1 MNLVTT
7 DDNVSTASPPIPKVA
22 DTLKTVFFTRGRT
35 TETLRLLM
43 AGLPDALTRLAST
56 HTYSPQGNDHDLFIW
71 SGAIKESKKAPPP
84 GKVKKIPVGEYV
96 CWNPYRGDA
105 VQRAYQKAG
114 ESVLETRFGLSAND
128 IAAYVVCFAEIDDAD
143 IATQAQR
150 IDDLEAEAGFQFT
163 VVALSGDTRPESV
176 TAAGVNPT
184 MVDPGKSIHGFLA
197 FHAMTL
203 AKMERIQKLLALT
216 LGGDTSLTNPDRL
229 MRLPGAIGSMFVHRK
244 TPRGPKRIQTVL
256 RTAPTLYEADTVIA
270 DLERVA
276 TARGLALPAPM
287 AASKS
292 RPSKGGFTGSGT
304 NWVEQDFTA
313 VMVEGTELTLLD
325 WAYQNL
331 APGCEVSI
339 GFPFE
344 ARAKGDGIL
353 QGSSCILHHS
363 PGGKVWLHSFKTGQ
377 SYHHLRESLPNGVT
391 PVGDTPDEVGEVTT
405 PAPTGAPRTARQE
418 EDYQEA
424 QAAHAAGAKR
434 EKDIETLL
442 ASSPAFQDKLDK
454 VTLAAEDLN
463 PSLREANI
471 GVMTYAKKVLRPKF
485 RAHWASKG
493 ITKEK
498 SKPCGCRTGSYDVQA
513 KELVLHRRT
522 CGALH
527 CLDCGPLAL
536 SRKMAAVLRAPLTN
550 TKGEVTGC
558 NLGGRPHTYLHT
570 VPNDELPALILKMQR
585 RTTPNYA
592 PKVSKTRI
600 AAMLGVS
607 PSSLRNYLTGARAW
621 PSGMQ
626 DAYEA
631 IINPTAGVDPDYGDH
646 CYVTFRPEGADHTM
660 VLTTHNLLNVK
671 HRVDLIEQPNL
682 ESRVWD
688 LFTATYYITPSSI
701 TMEDLVTGEMVT
713 TEVTPA
719 VTGEITSSHNLTLAP
734 EVIAKIASG
743 ACFVQVVKVAKDVE
757 ESKKVLAEVLPK
769 DVTRVDPEGSTISA
783 PVTDIHTLDT
793 LQAKLSKE
801 PQPAAY
807 TPEERALVAHH
818 TSARLATRVADFEAL
833 LDALIAA

>member
-7 DDNVSTASPPIPKVA
+7 DYNAPTESLVTPKVA
-22 DTLKTVFFTRGRT
+22 DTLETVFFTKGRT
-35 TETLRLLM
+35 NETVHLLM
-43 AGLPDALTRLAST
+43 AGLPGYVDRIT
-56 HTYSPQGNDHDLFIW
+56 HRYSSLVDGSCDLFVW
-71 SGAIKESKKAPPP
+71 AGAIPAGKKA
-84 GKVKKIPVGEYV
+84 KKIPVGEYV

-105 VQRAYQKAG
+105 VQRAYRKTNGYALK
-114 ESVLETRFGLSAND
+114 SRYGLTAND
-128 IAAYVVCFAEIDDAD
+128 VAAYVVCFVEIDDVD
-143 IATQAQR
+143 LATQCQR
-150 IDDLEAEAGFQFT
+150 LDDFEAETGLKFT
-163 VVALSGDTRPESV
+163 VVALSGDTRPESIL
-176 TAAGVNPT
+176 AAGVDPT
-184 MVDPGKSIHGFLA
+184 MVQPGKSIHGFLA
-197 FHAMTL
+197 VRATTL
-203 AKMERIQKLLALT
+203 AKWQRVQELLALV
-216 LGGDTSLTNPDRL
+216 LGGDASLSNPDRL
-229 MRLPGAIGSMFVHRK
+229 MRLPGAIGHEAAHRG
-244 TPRGPKRIQTVL
+244 TVRGMKRIQTVL
-256 RTAPTLYEADTVIA
+256 RTTPTLYEAGTLIA
-270 DLERVA
+270 ALEGVA
-276 TARGLALPAPM
+276 TARGLTLPAPL
-287 AASKS
+287 AANKS
-292 RPSKGGFTGSGT
+292 RPSRGGFTGSNA
-304 NWVEQDFTA
+304 NWIEQDFTA

-363 PGGKVWLHSFKTGQ
+363 PGGKVWLHSFKTGK
-377 SYHHLRESLPNGVT
+377 SYHHAEDSLPAGVT
-391 PVGDTPDEVGEVTT
+391 PVGTTPDEVGEVTT

-434 EKDIETLL
+434 EKDIENLL
-442 ASSPAFQDKLDK
+442 ASSPAFQAKLDK

-463 PSLREANI
+463 PSLREANL
-471 GVMTYAKKVLRPKF
+471 GVMTFAKKVLLPKF

-493 ITKEK
+493 ITKVKGK
-498 SKPCGCRTGSYDVQA
+498 SCGCRTGSYDVRA
-513 KELVLHRRT
+513 KELVLHQRT

-527 CLDCGPLAL
+527 CANCGPLAL
-536 SRKMAAVLRAPLTN
+536 SRKMAAVLRGPVTN
-550 TKGEVTGC
+550 TKGEITGC

-570 VPNDELPALILKMQR
+570 VPNDELDALVLKMR
-585 RTTPNYA
+585 RATTPTPLKITKKEVA
-592 PKVSKTRI
+592 QR
-600 AAMLGVS
+600 LGVS
-607 PSSLRNYLTGARAW
+607 PQCLHNYLTGARAW